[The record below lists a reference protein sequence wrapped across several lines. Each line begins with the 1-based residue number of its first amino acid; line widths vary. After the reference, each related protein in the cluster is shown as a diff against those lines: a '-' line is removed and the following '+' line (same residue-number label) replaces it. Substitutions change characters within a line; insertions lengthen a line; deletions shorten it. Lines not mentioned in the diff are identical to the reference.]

1 MSEGHLSV
9 NVDDATKPTPT
20 SLTTTIH
27 VPPVSTSAEDSNG
40 SLPMSPTDL
49 PTVVA
54 TKPSVVLGRSLER
67 ESGETSEAL
76 PSIPESPRAEE
87 AVATTEGTPSV
98 NGAEPSDEHV
108 VDSDNEDSFGTP
120 EAKVQSLP
128 SPELTTI
135 PLSPADASAT
145 TVVESAGAAASIP
158 LPSTPADATT
168 VAAPQATGAA
178 TSPKSSVHAKT
189 PVLASLMSQS
199 SGITSPTDPLSASS
213 SSEVISPAPLDAL
226 LSPTETEGKFSPRD
240 SVAAS
245 EATEDEARFSTVLLS
260 ARQSLAPTA
269 KITVST
275 NDLHTVDEGTG
286 SDENTLV
293 DDWRQHKKSAS
304 NSTILSANNVPYL
317 LSKLSEAE
325 ELELEAETP
334 SRVRPAS
341 LQGTQA
347 IKEEFYQRA
356 EEEEARGQAEVDW
369 GASCR
374 YLCCRC
380 ACNRVAF
387 VHRLLGAS
395 HQWYPLSSHICV
407 PFAENAR
414 FWVCFRLP
422 RVRHGQSGAAGE
434 GY

>member
-1 MSEGHLSV
+1 MSEGHLSQAV
-9 NVDDATKPTPT
+9 NVDDATKPIPT

-27 VPPVSTSAEDSNG
+27 VPPVNTSEDSNR
-40 SLPMSPTDL
+40 SVPTSPTDL

-54 TKPSVVLGRSLER
+54 TKPSVVLGGPLAR
-67 ESGETSEAL
+67 ENGETSEAL
-76 PSIPESPRAEE
+76 PSIPESPGAEE
-87 AVATTEGTPSV
+87 AVATTEGTRLV

-128 SPELTTI
+128 SPESTTI
-135 PLSPADASAT
+135 PLSPADVSAT
-145 TVVESAGAAASIP
+145 AVVESAEVAASIP

-168 VAAPQATGAA
+168 VAAPPATGAP
-178 TSPKSSVHAKT
+178 TSPKSSAHAKT
-189 PVLASLMSQS
+189 PVLASLMSQP

-269 KITVST
+269 KITVTT

-325 ELELEAETP
+325 ELEAETP
-334 SRVRPAS
+334 SRVRPVS

-380 ACNRVAF
+380 ACNLVAF
-387 VHRLLGAS
+387 VHRFLGSS
-395 HQWYPLSSHICV
+395 HQWYTLSSHICAS
-407 PFAENAR
+407 FAESLQLCAHL
-414 FWVCFRLP
+414 RLSGI
-422 RVRHGQSGAAGE
+422 RRGQP
-434 GY
+434 

>member
-27 VPPVSTSAEDSNG
+27 VPPVNTSEDSNG
-40 SLPMSPTDL
+40 SLPTSPTDL

-54 TKPSVVLGRSLER
+54 TKPSVVLGGPLER
-67 ESGETSEAL
+67 ENGETSEAL
-76 PSIPESPRAEE
+76 PSIPESPGAEE

-98 NGAEPSDEHV
+98 NGAEPSNEHV

-145 TVVESAGAAASIP
+145 TAVESSEVAASIP

-168 VAAPQATGAA
+168 VAAPRATGAP

-374 YLCCRC
+374 YLCCWCVR
-380 ACNRVAF
+380 NRF
-387 VHRLLGAS
+387 VFVRRLLGAS
-395 HQWYPLSSHICV
+395 HQWYTLSPHICA
-407 PFAENAR
+407 PFAE
-414 FWVCFRLP
+414 
-422 RVRHGQSGAAGE
+422 RVQLRAL
-434 GY
+434 

>member
-1 MSEGHLSV
+1 MSEGHLPV
-9 NVDDATKPTPT
+9 QVDDATKPTPT
-20 SLTTTIH
+20 SLTTTIY
-27 VPPVSTSAEDSNG
+27 VPPASTSEGSNG
-40 SLPMSPTDL
+40 PQPTSPTDL

-54 TKPSVVLGRSLER
+54 TKPSVVLGGPVER
-67 ESGETSEAL
+67 EDGEISEAL
-76 PSIPESPRAEE
+76 PSIPESSAEE
-87 AVATTEGTPSV
+87 VATTEGTPSV

-128 SPELTTI
+128 SPELTAI
-135 PLSPADASAT
+135 PLSPADVSAT
-145 TVVESAGAAASIP
+145 TAVESVEAAASIP

-168 VAAPQATGAA
+168 VAAPQATGASA
-178 TSPKSSVHAKT
+178 SSKSSVHAKT

-269 KITVST
+269 KITVRT

-325 ELELEAETP
+325 ELELEADTP

-374 YLCCRC
+374 YLCCWCVR
-380 ACNRVAF
+380 NRF
-387 VHRLLGAS
+387 VFVRRLLGAS
-395 HQWYPLSSHICV
+395 HQWYTLSPHICA
-407 PFAENAR
+407 PFAE
-414 FWVCFRLP
+414 
-422 RVRHGQSGAAGE
+422 RVQLRAL
-434 GY
+434 